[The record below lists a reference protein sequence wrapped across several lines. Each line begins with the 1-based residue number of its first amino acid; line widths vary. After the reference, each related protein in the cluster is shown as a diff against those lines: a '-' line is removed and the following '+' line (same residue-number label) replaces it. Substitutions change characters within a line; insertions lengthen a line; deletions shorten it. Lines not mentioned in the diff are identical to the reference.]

1 MPEPTW
7 KEVFSDRISRKR
19 FYFLGVTMAAMFAFV
34 FFTLEWTE
42 KRNGFVIEAWA
53 RKLLGAPNDFSI
65 PIFALTYSCVLFALY
80 HFRKSPE
87 SIYRLLI
94 AYTIMQILRGTFLLL
109 VPLEPSPDIIPLE
122 DPFLKLTFYNGRP
135 NLKDLFFSGHVA
147 TILIIGFF
155 TRSQKL
161 RAAVFSAAIITSALL
176 VQQRVHYIADV
187 LAALPAAWISVRL
200 SSYIARSSSNGS
212 SGSAI

>member
-1 MPEPTW
+1 MSEPTW
-7 KEVFSDRISRKR
+7 KEVFSYSNSRKR
-19 FYFLGVTMAAMFAFV
+19 FYVLGVAMAAMFAFV

-42 KRNGFVIEAWA
+42 KRNGFVIESWA
-53 RKLLGAPNDFSI
+53 RELLGAPTDFSI
-65 PIFALTYSCVLFALY
+65 AIFALTYTSVLFALY
-80 HFRKSPE
+80 QFRKSPE
-87 SIYRLLI
+87 SIFRLLI
-94 AYTIMQILRGTFLLL
+94 AYTIMQYLRGTFLLI

-147 TILIIGFF
+147 TILIIGFL

-161 RAAVFSAAIITSALL
+161 RIAVFSAAIITSALL

-200 SSYIARSSSNGS
+200 SSYIARSSSKGS

>member
-1 MPEPTW
+1 MSEPTW
-7 KEVFSDRISRKR
+7 KEVFTDRNSRKR
-19 FYFLGVTMAAMFAFV
+19 FYVLGVALAIMFAFV

-42 KRNGFVIEAWA
+42 KRNGFVIESWA
-53 RKLLGAPNDFSI
+53 RQFLGAPIDFSI
-65 PIFALTYSCVLFALY
+65 PIFTLTYSCVLLALY
-80 HFRKSPE
+80 QFRKSPE
-87 SIYRLLI
+87 TIYRLLF
-94 AYTIMQILRGTFLLL
+94 AYTIMQILRGTLLL
-109 VPLEPSPDIIPLE
+109 IVPLEPSPDIIPLG

-161 RAAVFSAAIITSALL
+161 RIAVFSAAIITAALL

-200 SSYIARSSSNGS
+200 SSYIARSSSKGS